1 MSSQQGQK
9 LDGREVDSRI
19 FQNKT
24 FCAFVLLKAS
34 HSYLSDIVKGDH
46 KHSKSELETLVHKHG
61 GDFTQAQ
68 LSDQSAIVIS
78 PDEKS

>member
-1 MSSQQGQK
+1 MAGKLTVASS
-9 LDGREVDSRI
+9 
-19 FQNKT
+19 KT
-24 FCAFVLLKAS
+24 RPSVRLFLLKAS